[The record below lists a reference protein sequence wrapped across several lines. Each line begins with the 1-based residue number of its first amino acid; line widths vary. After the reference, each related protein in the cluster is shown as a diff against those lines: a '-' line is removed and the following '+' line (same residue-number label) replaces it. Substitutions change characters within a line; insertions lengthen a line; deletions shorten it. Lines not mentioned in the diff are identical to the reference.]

1 MVDRETVST
10 LDTNQIAT
18 TDLAGSPTPTN
29 VPGPP
34 VTAGSPEAGPLDPS
48 QVPNPQEANREGDP
62 ETLPNA
68 EPKGEIAPG
77 IEGEQTVWEAR
88 YSMKNFFG
96 RLAVR
101 VLLSLGWIAM
111 AVYAWGEGH
120 PNAQLPTILLGIL
133 LGLFW
138 LTLLY
143 RIVRARYGHYY
154 RLTNRRLF
162 VTTGLFRR
170 RCDQMELLHIKDVFL
185 RESLLERWLSLGT
198 VVVVSK
204 ESEVPTFYLAGV
216 DEPKRVMDL
225 VWHCARVER
234 EGKAVQVD
242 RV

>member
-18 TDLAGSPTPTN
+18 NDLAGSPTPTN
-29 VPGPP
+29 LPGPP
-34 VTAGSPEAGPLDPS
+34 AKADSPAVGPPDPS
-48 QVPNPQEANREGDP
+48 QVPNLEEANPAIESAI
-62 ETLPNA
+62 ESEN
-68 EPKGEIAPG
+68 KGGKAPG
-77 IEGEQTVWEAR
+77 IEGEQTIWEGR
-88 YSMKNFFG
+88 YSLKNFAG
-96 RLAVR
+96 RLAFRTV
-101 VLLSLGWIAM
+101 LSLGWIAL

-120 PNAQLPTILLGIL
+120 PNAQLPTILLGIV
-133 LGLFW
+133 LGFVW
-138 LTLLY
+138 LALLY
-143 RIVRARYGHYY
+143 RIVRARYGHFY

-185 RESLLERWLSLGT
+185 RETLLERWLTLGT

-204 ESEVPTFYLAGV
+204 EAEVPTFYLAGV
-216 DEPKRVMDL
+216 DDPKRVMDV